1 MIQKYTQMQTRQ
13 RKLYLYMTMNTHHVY
28 THNLQNYS
36 IANETEN
43 YLIWLVPLD
52 SKAYPF
58 TYHFRASETEKCLKI
73 STTQ

>member
-13 RKLYLYMTMNTHHVY
+13 RKLYLYMTMITHHVY

-58 TYHFRASETEKCLKI
+58 MYIPLQSK
-73 STTQ
+73 